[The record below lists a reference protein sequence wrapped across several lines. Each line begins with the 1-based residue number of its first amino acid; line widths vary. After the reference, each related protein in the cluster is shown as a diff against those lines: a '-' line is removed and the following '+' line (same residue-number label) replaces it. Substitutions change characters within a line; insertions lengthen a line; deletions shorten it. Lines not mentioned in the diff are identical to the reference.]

1 MSVTKAARAVGNA
14 AIARAT
20 WGGSQNFL
28 GARWVER
35 AVSSTPPQFR
45 EIVALRFLALSP
57 HYFYDRNIRAEAQ
70 RNATTRRALTDALIA
85 PHLTG
90 DARVIDYGCGPGYFA
105 SAVAGKVEH
114 VDAIDISRGV
124 LACAKTL
131 NPAPNITYR
140 TPAQF
145 RGDTPAADLAYSFAV
160 VQHLTSGAL
169 TAALSLLARKI
180 RPGGTLLLHFAVPDP
195 QVWRT
200 EAQWSA
206 STSIAGRARLR
217 YGLHCFGRTA
227 AEMEA
232 AVSRSGFTDIDIRH
246 LSGSLTVPGDEDITQ
261 QHWLTARRAPRGT
274 QS

>member
-1 MSVTKAARAVGNA
+1 MSVTRTARAAGNA

-35 AVSSTPPQFR
+35 VVSGTPPQYR

-57 HYFYDRNIRAEAQ
+57 HYFYDHDIRAEAQ
-70 RNATTRRALTDALIA
+70 RNASTRRALTEALIA

-105 SAVAGKVEH
+105 AAVADKAAH

-124 LACAKTL
+124 LACARTL
-131 NPAPNITYR
+131 NARPNISYR

-145 RGDTPAADLAYSFAV
+145 RGDSPAADLAYSFAV
-160 VQHLTSGAL
+160 VQHLTSESLRTAL
-169 TAALSLLARKI
+169 ALLARKI
-180 RPGGTLLLHFAVPDP
+180 RPGGTLLLHFAEPDP

-206 STSIAGRARLR
+206 STSIAGRVKLR

-227 AEMEA
+227 EEMEA
-232 AVSRSGFTDIDIRH
+232 AVSASGFTGIGIRH
-246 LSGSLTVPGDEDITQ
+246 LRGSLTVPGDDDITQ
-261 QHWLTARRAPRGT
+261 QHWLTARRA
-274 QS
+274 